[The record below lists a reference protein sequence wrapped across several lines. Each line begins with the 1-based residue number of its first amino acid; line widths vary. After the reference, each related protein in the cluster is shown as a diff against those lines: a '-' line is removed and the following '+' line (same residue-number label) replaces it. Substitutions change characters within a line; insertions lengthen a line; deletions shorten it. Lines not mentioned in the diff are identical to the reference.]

1 MKDMIPF
8 LIVLLAALTG
18 FSISSMA
25 LKDSSEDN
33 FILAVSTKYRVM
45 FGDFDTDSYNDDP
58 QLYARWILFI
68 CATTL
73 LGLVMLNMLVAVM
86 SDTYARVMNEVIP
99 KDYSELNSMI
109 LE

>member
-8 LIVLLAALTG
+8 LIVLLAALIG

-33 FILAVSTKYRVM
+33 FMLSVSSNYRVM

-58 QLYARWILFI
+58 
-68 CATTL
+68 
-73 LGLVMLNMLVAVM
+73 
-86 SDTYARVMNEVIP
+86 
-99 KDYSELNSMI
+99 
-109 LE
+109 